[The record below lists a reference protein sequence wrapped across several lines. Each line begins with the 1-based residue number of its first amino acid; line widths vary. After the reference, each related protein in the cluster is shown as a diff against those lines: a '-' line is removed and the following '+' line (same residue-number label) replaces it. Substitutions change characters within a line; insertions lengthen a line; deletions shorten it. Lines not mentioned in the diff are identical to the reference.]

1 MEEDSDDDSFR
12 TVKCSLNT
20 FCNDEDVKERINE
33 FVLNAN
39 KLMFEAYAFANLHV
53 LRLLRDNKDIPP
65 LDQKFFQSCCVY
77 VSETYERKSQKP
89 KDTDMLKTYKI
100 YKSCRPSTY
109 KPPFRDYCGEVI
121 NYIKKDMVV
130 STTNHLVLNFYKRFT
145 KYLRH
150 RYDYDGR
157 KIYNLVKNIYAEEYD
172 GDDDEIL
179 FWRGRLGDKPPYAK
193 YIKQD
198 PTNILKIYD
207 EISSYIVK
215 HNADKGLTKY
225 RTFSLLPHKNS
236 FTMSYITID
245 KGVLRDIINSFK
257 KKPVNNEKIST
268 CNAMHNTLF
277 KNEIK
282 NNPNEYWN
290 MFYKIKKIDEF
301 ANIVK
306 TDGKSVSIMYNTQRP
321 SKIKKPKK
329 KSTDDNPSEYDV
341 IRAFDPGYRY
351 MFVGTD
357 TCDTNS
363 DALIKCSSRE
373 YYEKCKMTEA
383 TKKVQVIYDG
393 DPEIIDI
400 FVNMPTNKTND
411 VSCYMSYLRYALS
424 NLDYLLHFHY
434 AKSFRQLRFTTH
446 IFRQKTMHELC
457 KRITNKKNPHDKNT
471 KALIGIGNW
480 SSQHD
485 SIIRGHR
492 RGPIVALKRELK
504 RWCKLVEVDE
514 FRTSV
519 TCYKCHSN
527 TEKMSYD
534 NVQVNSVLRCSNNE
548 CGTILDRDVN
558 GCKNILH
565 IFDSMLRNLPRPE
578 AFCRKKLSHQKMA

>member
-1 MEEDSDDDSFR
+1 MEDSDDDSFR
-12 TVKCSLNT
+12 SIKCSLNT
-20 FCNDEDVKERINE
+20 FCKDEDVKERINE

-39 KLMFEAYAFANLHV
+39 KLIFEAYSFANLHV
-53 LRLLRDNKDIPP
+53 IRLVRANKDIPP
-65 LDQKFFQSCCVY
+65 LDQKFFQSCCVF

-89 KDTDMLKTYKI
+89 KDNDMLETYKV

-121 NYIKKDMVV
+121 NYIKKDMVIA
-130 STTNHLVLNFYKRFT
+130 TTNHLVLNFYKRFT

-150 RYDYDGR
+150 RYGYDGC
-157 KIYNLVKNIYAEEYD
+157 KIYNLVKNIYVEEYD

-179 FWRGRLGDKPPYAK
+179 FWRRRLGDKPPYAK
-193 YIKQD
+193 YIKRD
-198 PTNILKIYD
+198 PTYILKIYD
-207 EISSYIVK
+207 EISSYIDIN
-215 HNADKGLTKY
+215 NADREFTKKPL

-236 FTMSYITID
+236 FNMSYITID
-245 KGVLRDIINSFK
+245 KGVLRDLINSFK
-257 KKPVNNEKIST
+257 KKHVENEKIST

-277 KNEIK
+277 KNDIK
-282 NNPNEYWN
+282 DNPITYWN
-290 MFYKIKKIDEF
+290 MFYKIKKIDDF
-301 ANIVK
+301 AGIIK
-306 TDGKSVSIMYNTQRP
+306 TDGKSVSIMYNTQRL
-321 SKIKKPKK
+321 SKITKKK
-329 KSTDDNPSEYDV
+329 KSVTNLHINPSEYDV

-373 YYEKCKMTEA
+373 YYEKCKMIEA
-383 TKKVQVIYDG
+383 TKKIRVIYDG
-393 DPEIIDI
+393 DPEITDI
-400 FVNMPTNKTND
+400 VTNMPTNKTND
-411 VSCYMSYLRYALS
+411 VSCYLLYIKHSLL
-424 NLDYLLHFHY
+424 NLDQLLHFHY
-434 AKSFRQLRFTTH
+434 DKPFRRMRITTH
-446 IFRQKTMHELC
+446 IYQQKTMHELC
-457 KRITNKKNPHDKNT
+457 KRITNKKHPHDKNI

-485 SIIRGHR
+485 SIIRGHC

-504 RWCKLVEVDE
+504 KWCKLVEVDE

-527 TEKMSYD
+527 TIKMSY
-534 NVQVNSVLRCSNNE
+534 NSVQVNSVLRCSNNE
-548 CGTILDRDVN
+548 CGTVLDRDVN

-565 IFDSMLRNLPRPE
+565 IFDAMLNRLPRPE
-578 AFCRKKLSHQKMA
+578 AFCRTTNKN